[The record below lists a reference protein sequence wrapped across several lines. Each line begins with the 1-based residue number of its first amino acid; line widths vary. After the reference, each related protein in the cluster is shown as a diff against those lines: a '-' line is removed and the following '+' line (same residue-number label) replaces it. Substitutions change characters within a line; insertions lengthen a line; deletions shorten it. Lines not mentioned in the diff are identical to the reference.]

1 MTSLL
6 LDAHLS
12 GRAIGR
18 ALRDRGHNIRALD
31 AEKDL
36 EGLRDEDVL
45 ELAISEN
52 RVLITANVADFL
64 PLLTTLIESGRSHP
78 GCILIPKSFRNE
90 DFGPS
95 SPQLTASSRKS
106 RPTNG
111 PTASPGPREAERGRQ
126 ECGPVHQSYTNPA
139 SFRVVPGC
147 CWCAYSAY
155 LKDFETTGN
164 PSKPA
169 DSFS

>member
-31 AEKDL
+31 AEKDF

-64 PLLTTLIESGRSHP
+64 PLLTTLIGSGRSHP
-78 GCILIPKSFRNE
+78 GCILLPKSFRNE
-90 DFGPS
+90 DFGPLIS
-95 SPQLTASSRKS
+95 AIDRELQEVSPDEWTDRIAWAQRS
-106 RPTNG
+106 
-111 PTASPGPREAERGRQ
+111 
-126 ECGPVHQSYTNPA
+126 
-139 SFRVVPGC
+139 
-147 CWCAYSAY
+147 
-155 LKDFETTGN
+155 
-164 PSKPA
+164 
-169 DSFS
+169 

>member
-1 MTSLL
+1 MTRLL

-90 DFGPS
+90 DFGPLIS
-95 SPQLTASSRKS
+95 AID
-106 RPTNG
+106 
-111 PTASPGPREAERGRQ
+111 RELQ
-126 ECGPVHQSYTNPA
+126 EVPPDEWTD
-139 SFRVVPGC
+139 RVA
-147 CWCAYSAY
+147 WAHRS
-155 LKDFETTGN
+155 
-164 PSKPA
+164 
-169 DSFS
+169 

>member
-1 MTSLL
+1 MTRLL

-12 GRAIGR
+12 GRAGR

-52 RVLITANVADFL
+52 RVLATANVADFL

-78 GCILIPKSFRNE
+78 GCILIPKSFHNE
-90 DFGPS
+90 DFGPLIS
-95 SPQLTASSRKS
+95 AI
-106 RPTNG
+106 N
-111 PTASPGPREAERGRQ
+111 RELQ
-126 ECGPVHQSYTNPA
+126 E
-139 SFRVVPGC
+139 VPPDE
-147 CWCAYSAY
+147 WTDRIAWAHRS
-155 LKDFETTGN
+155 
-164 PSKPA
+164 
-169 DSFS
+169 

>member
-6 LDAHLS
+6 LAAHLS

-31 AEKDL
+31 AEKDF

-64 PLLTTLIESGRSHP
+64 PLLTGLIESGRSHP

-90 DFGPS
+90 DFGPLIS
-95 SPQLTASSRKS
+95 AIDRELQEVSPDEWTDRIAWAQRS
-106 RPTNG
+106 
-111 PTASPGPREAERGRQ
+111 
-126 ECGPVHQSYTNPA
+126 
-139 SFRVVPGC
+139 
-147 CWCAYSAY
+147 
-155 LKDFETTGN
+155 
-164 PSKPA
+164 
-169 DSFS
+169 